1 MITKG
6 KIEKLAKEHMQDTAL
21 FLVDMTVS
29 SDNQIQVYIDGDQGV
44 GIDDCVDL
52 SRHIEFSL
60 DRESEDFA
68 LNVSS
73 AGADMPLKFIRQ
85 YAKYLNE
92 NFNLKLTSGERIF
105 GRLQSVQDESIEI
118 IPLKV
123 NPNIKKGVPKK
134 FIEGESKKLRLDQI
148 EESKLE
154 ITF

>member
-6 KIEKLAKEHMQDTAL
+6 KIEKLAKEYMQDTAL

-29 SDNQIQVYIDGDQGV
+29 SDNQIQVYIDGDNGV
-44 GIDDCVDL
+44 AIDDCVDL

-60 DRESEDFA
+60 DREEEDFA

-73 AGADMPLKFIRQ
+73 AGADMPLRFIRQ
-85 YAKYLNE
+85 YAKYVNE
-92 NFNLKLTSGERIF
+92 KFNLKLTNGEKIF
-105 GRLQSVQDESIEI
+105 GRLQAVLEDSIEI
-118 IPLKV
+118 TPLKL

-134 FIEGESKKLRLDQI
+134 FIEGESKILGLEQI